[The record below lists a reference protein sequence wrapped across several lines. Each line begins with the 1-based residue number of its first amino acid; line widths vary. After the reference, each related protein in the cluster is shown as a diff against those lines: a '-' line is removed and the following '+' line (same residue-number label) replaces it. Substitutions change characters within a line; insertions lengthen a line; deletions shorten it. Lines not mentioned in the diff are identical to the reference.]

1 MTHGESESVPREL
14 LPGVWHW
21 SARTASGSDD
31 AYAFLREGRTVLVDP
46 VTLGASAVDAF
57 GALEAIVLTSAH
69 HERAAWA
76 IRRLRGTHVYA
87 PEGARLSERPDH
99 RYSGG
104 DLLPGGLTAFHAPGI
119 DPAQYVL
126 WRARPVSVVYLSDVV
141 LCDGDGTPH
150 LESAARASLVRVL
163 DDVPFV
169 AAFVAHGPPIVDR
182 ARERLAMLVGGEAGA
197 HPA

>member
-1 MTHGESESVPREL
+1 MTEVASETPPQEL

-21 SARTASGSDD
+21 SARTPVGSDD
-31 AYAFLREGRTVLVDP
+31 ACAFLREGRAVLVDP
-46 VTLGASAVDAF
+46 VTVGASAIDAF

-69 HERAAWA
+69 HERAAFA
-76 IRRLRGTHVYA
+76 LRRLRGTHVYA
-87 PEGARLSERPDH
+87 PEGARLTERPDH

-104 DLLPGGLTAFHAPGI
+104 DLLPGGLTAFHAPGS

-141 LCDGDGTPH
+141 LCDDAGTPH
-150 LESAARASLVRVL
+150 LESSARASLVRVL

-169 AAFVAHGPPIVDR
+169 AAFVAHGPPLLDR
-182 ARERLAMLVGGEAGA
+182 ARARLAGLVGGEMGA